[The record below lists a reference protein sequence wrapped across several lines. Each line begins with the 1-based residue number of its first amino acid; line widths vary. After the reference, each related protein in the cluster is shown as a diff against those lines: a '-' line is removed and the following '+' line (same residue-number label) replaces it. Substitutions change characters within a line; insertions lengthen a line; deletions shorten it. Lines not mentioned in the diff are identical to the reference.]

1 MFRSWHECR
10 DNDSRD
16 PETRFVDFTFT
27 SLSYARTEGFQLSLL
42 KMVLIVGEHLVKE
55 VPSSTSGIYTS
66 WPRLKETAHA
76 LTSMLTEEVG
86 PHGLL
91 YLRQRE
97 YAVTVP
103 RDENLAILGTDD
115 ATTSVMAVLRHT
127 GEYLKGSG

>member
-1 MFRSWHECR
+1 M
-10 DNDSRD
+10 
-16 PETRFVDFTFT
+16 
-27 SLSYARTEGFQLSLL
+27 
-42 KMVLIVGEHLVKE
+42 GEHLVKE
-55 VPSSTSGIYTS
+55 VPSSTTGVYTS

-86 PHGLL
+86 PRGLL

-103 RDENLAILGTDD
+103 QDENLGILGTDD

-127 GEYLKGSG
+127 GEYPDAACFVCFINVQEGRSGHCLCVGR